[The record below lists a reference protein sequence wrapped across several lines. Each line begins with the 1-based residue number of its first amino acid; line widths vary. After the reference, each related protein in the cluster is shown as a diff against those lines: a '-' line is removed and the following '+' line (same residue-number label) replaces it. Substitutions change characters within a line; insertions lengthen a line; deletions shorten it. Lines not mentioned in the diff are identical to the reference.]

1 MNEIWR
7 QCTSPLGGDLIR
19 RGPLVCDRTPFLYSG
34 TPHCQPWLA
43 ELSGWDPFASI
54 VLWCVFCQA
63 LRLWHLFGFFKM
75 SHQSRSKFVQDCC
88 INQICIIILCTHL
101 DILGALLAYQTDG
114 WLIKEFMCHVSVQAC
129 SPYKVLMDIGCLFT
143 SFNIFLLIIYIN
155 NNLMIIDS

>member
-43 ELSGWDPFASI
+43 ELSGWDPFASV

-75 SHQSRSKFVQDCC
+75 SHQSRSSAFVCLVCAGSLHKSNLHHNFVHTFRYPGGFAC
-88 INQICIIILCTHL
+88 ISNWWLTYQGVYVSRECSGLCS
-101 DILGALLAYQTDG
+101 IQGTDG
-114 WLIKEFMCHVSVQAC
+114 YWLSIHFFQH
-129 SPYKVLMDIGCLFT
+129 F
-143 SFNIFLLIIYIN
+143 SFN
-155 NNLMIIDS
+155 NLY